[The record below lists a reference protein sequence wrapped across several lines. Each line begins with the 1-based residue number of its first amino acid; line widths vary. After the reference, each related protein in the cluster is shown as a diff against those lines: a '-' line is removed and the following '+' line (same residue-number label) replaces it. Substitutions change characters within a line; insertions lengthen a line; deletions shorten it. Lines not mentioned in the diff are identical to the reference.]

1 MLVAEV
7 GCLWVG
13 SVQVDGHSME
23 ATGTLVGSGLS
34 HSYVS
39 LLTSDGLT
47 DWRTLW
53 YELGTLGFLGDY
65 SL

>member
-1 MLVAEV
+1 MLITEV

-13 SVQVDGHSME
+13 SVQVDRHPME
-23 ATGTLVGSGLS
+23 AMGTPVGLGLT
-34 HSYVS
+34 HSYGS
-39 LLTSDGLT
+39 LLTSDVLT